1 MTDIDMDDIRRMDG
15 GLLLIFRELYRL
27 RRTTAAAAQLGLSQ
41 SAVSHALS
49 RLRDLFGDP
58 LFLRLPHGLEPTRRA
73 TDLAPRID
81 ALIDLIGGTIR
92 LDPRFDPA
100 RSRRNFNVAGTEYAV
115 GLIDGGLVRRLRA
128 ETSSLTFTYQHMRG
142 HWAVDAL
149 RRGRVDL
156 VLGRFESLPE
166 GLAGRR
172 LFEDRYCV
180 AARQGHPTIK
190 GSIDLAGWAATGH
203 VFASAYMPDDE
214 ISGPAVGEDPIP
226 SSGAVAT
233 VGVVP
238 RWEMAL
244 ELVAASDAIATC
256 SRRLAEQQAK
266 TLPLQVLELP
276 KFDRSWTVWA
286 VRRDELDPGLDWF
299 CGLLQA

>member
-1 MTDIDMDDIRRMDG
+1 MSDIDLDDIRRMDG

-27 RRTTAAAAQLGLSQ
+27 RRTTAAATQLGLSQ

-73 TDLAPRID
+73 VDLAPRID
-81 ALIDLIGGTIR
+81 ALIDLIGGTISP
-92 LDPRFDPA
+92 DPRFDPS

-115 GLIDGGLVRRLRA
+115 GLIDGDFVRRLRA

-149 RRGRVDL
+149 KRGRIDL

-166 GLAGRR
+166 GLVGRR

-180 AARQGHPTIK
+180 VARQGHPVLRDQ
-190 GSIDLAGWAATGH
+190 IDGRRWAAAGH
-203 VFASAYMPDDE
+203 IFAGASSAADPV
-214 ISGPAVGEDPIP
+214 SGPSVGEVPI
-226 SSGAVAT
+226 SNLGE
-233 VGVVP
+233 G
-238 RWEMAL
+238 
-244 ELVAASDAIATC
+244 I
-256 SRRLAEQQAK
+256 SRE
-266 TLPLQVLELP
+266 V
-276 KFDRSWTVWA
+276 
-286 VRRDELDPGLDWF
+286 
-299 CGLLQA
+299 